1 MCLTGEMKCGIKK
14 KKKEGEMRW
23 DRACIFMNVSR
34 DARKLK
40 RAHQTPKMWGKG
52 DFEVVEVR

>member
-1 MCLTGEMKCGIKK
+1 
-14 KKKEGEMRW
+14 
-23 DRACIFMNVSR
+23 MNDSR